1 MSLINEYRATEE
13 AIKELQGRLKN
24 LENNDRL
31 KKELEFSEKLRE
43 LMGQYGKSL
52 RDIIAILDPESARK
66 PRLAITSAGGKRNR
80 KVKRYTNPHSNEVI
94 ETKGGNHKTL
104 KEWKAKWGADTV
116 ESWAEII

>member
-1 MSLINEYRATEE
+1 MSLVNEYRATEE

-24 LENNDRL
+24 LENNDQL
-31 KKELEFSEKLRE
+31 KKEFEFSEKLRE

-52 RDIIAILDPESARK
+52 RDIIALLDPESARK
-66 PRLAITSAGGKRNR
+66 PRLAAPSAGGKRNR

-104 KEWKAKWGADTV
+104 KEWKAQWGADTV